1 MVKPL
6 DEGDGLRAE
15 QSPAP
20 TRIWV
25 EGVVVN
31 ARVVDD

>member
-6 DEGDGLRAE
+6 DERDGLRAE

-20 TRIWV
+20 TRIWMV
-25 EGVVVN
+25 AIAE
-31 ARVVDD
+31 R